1 MKNVK
6 NAAYVKAAGVAAT
19 VPMIVMIVGAGRK
32 F

>member
-1 MKNVK
+1 MSNIKTT
-6 NAAYVKAAGVAAT
+6 AYLKAAGLAAT